1 MDTRTPTPQRHVRV
15 PSLLRLEPADPAYPL
30 EDGRWQT
37 WAGGP
42 ALFEPPTPAPP
53 LSYTGSLAVLHR
65 PRLGLICSSHCP
77 GTIALETYRI
87 ARNALAEGPS
97 VIGGFHSPMER
108 TVFDLLRVR
117 HVPIVFCPGRRL
129 NAKSIPVAWA
139 PAIIDGR
146 LLVASPFGPG
156 QRRVDRELAGIR
168 NAFVGA
174 LAQEVFVPF
183 ARPGGAVA
191 TLVSALV
198 TQGRTVMTLAD
209 RENEGLMAMGA
220 TAWGTDALI
229 GKLRGGGG

>member
-108 TVFDLLRVR
+108 TVFDLLRCDMFPSCSVR
-117 HVPIVFCPGRRL
+117 AG
-129 NAKSIPVAWA
+129 
-139 PAIIDGR
+139 
-146 LLVASPFGPG
+146 AST
-156 QRRVDRELAGIR
+156 RRVSRWPGHR
-168 NAFVGA
+168 RSSTGA
-174 LAQEVFVPF
+174 CWSHRPSGPVSGVWTGSLPGCATHSLERLHRRSSSHTPVPEVRSRHSYRHSLHRAEP
-183 ARPGGAVA
+183 
-191 TLVSALV
+191 
-198 TQGRTVMTLAD
+198 
-209 RENEGLMAMGA
+209 
-220 TAWGTDALI
+220 
-229 GKLRGGGG
+229 